1 MRDYDDIINKSR
13 PYYPDHPPMSAHD
26 RAAQFSP
33 FAALVGYDEAV
44 AETVRLTDKRREMS
58 EEEISELN
66 VMLNELKI
74 RLSSRPLV
82 TVHYFLEDGRKE
94 GGSYRNR
101 TGRVRTIDE
110 YNNLIVFEGDAKIPV
125 ADTYKIVFEDQAR

>member
-1 MRDYDDIINKSR
+1 MRDYQDIINMRR
-13 PYYPDHPPMSAHD
+13 PYYPEHPPMSAHD

-44 AETVRLTDKRREMS
+44 AETARLTDRRREMS
-58 EEEISELN
+58 EEEITDLN
-66 VMLNELKI
+66 VKLNDLKE

-94 GGSYRNR
+94 GGSYRTH
-101 TGRVRTIDE
+101 TGKVRTIDE
-110 YNNLIVFEGDAKIPV
+110 YNSLIVFEGDAKIPV
-125 ADTYKIVFEDQAR
+125 ADTYKIVFED